1 ADFHQIPLH
10 DNSKQIAAFVT
21 HEGIFQYKIMPM
33 GLTCSPDKFQ
43 EIIDEVLD
51 GIPECY
57 VYLDD
62 ILTCSNDE
70 SNHLKT
76 IDKILQRIITYGM
89 KISLAKCQFSQNSV
103 KYLGFRLDSEGIHV
117 NPEKVKALQ
126 DKPLPRTVKE
136 VKSFLGA
143 VSYFRKHIK
152 NFATI
157 AAPLYGLEKDFKW
170 EQKHTDAFE
179 VMETALIDAAVLS
192 PPDNTKNYTIF
203 TDASFQGLG
212 AALTQQGRPIAFA
225 SRSLKPAEKNYPIIK
240 LEALGLVYALKQ
252 FRPYI
257 YGKHTLVIT
266 DHKPLLSLLKNKELE
281 SILQRYQMAIMEYDL
296 TIQYVKGKD
305 NAVADYLSRNDF
317 LSITIKEE
325 AFKDVFPDM
334 VTPYDK
340 PYIIEN
346 MKHHL
351 NDEEAKKAKDGIFT
365 LKKGGIRVYVPS
377 LLREKLLKRFHNSV
391 TLGNHLSLAK
401 IGPKFKEIFY
411 WESMNSDMNK
421 IWTACDI
428 CNASKDHVG
437 RLVETTKRHLPTAPG
452 NWAILNA
459 DYMQVDDEYILVIVD
474 EYSKF
479 AYAVVTKNQNGPTT
493 RLQLSRCF
501 TTLGFPLILR
511 SDNGPAFIS
520 KAVQEYT
527 TSIGVEQQFG
537 SLYNHKSNAC
547 VERFNRTLRQ
557 AIRVEQFI
565 AKQEKR
571 NPMKLSDIVYHF
583 TYAYNRSKHLTT
595 GIAPATLLLNTPDN
609 LTNNISIHNGYSGI
623 LQLYKNTKT
632 ELKDDDTRRKGIQIQ
647 PNDLVMKKVV
657 SRKDTSTSNKNQP
670 TWDGSYKVIQRLYGD
685 TYEIEKLGK
694 SRKTRQNIEKIHG
707 DMLKLHNN
715 QSQKT

>member
-1 ADFHQIPLH
+1 
-10 DNSKQIAAFVT
+10 
-21 HEGIFQYKIMPM
+21 
-33 GLTCSPDKFQ
+33 
-43 EIIDEVLD
+43 
-51 GIPECY
+51 
-57 VYLDD
+57 
-62 ILTCSNDE
+62 
-70 SNHLKT
+70 
-76 IDKILQRIITYGM
+76 M
-89 KISLAKCQFSQNSV
+89 KK
-103 KYLGFRLDSEGIHV
+103 
-117 NPEKVKALQ
+117 
-126 DKPLPRTVKE
+126 
-136 VKSFLGA
+136 
-143 VSYFRKHIK
+143 
-152 NFATI
+152 
-157 AAPLYGLEKDFKW
+157 
-170 EQKHTDAFE
+170 
-179 VMETALIDAAVLS
+179 ALIDAAVLS
-192 PPDNTKNYTIF
+192 PSDNTKNYTIF

-225 SRSLKPAEKNYPIIK
+225 SR
-240 LEALGLVYALKQ
+240 
-252 FRPYI
+252 
-257 YGKHTLVIT
+257 KHSTKIP
-266 DHKPLLSLLKNKELE
+266 DGYHEIQPHN
-281 SILQRYQMAIMEYDL
+281 
-296 TIQYVKGKD
+296 TICEGKD

-325 AFKDVFPDM
+325 AFKGVFPDM

-351 NDEEAKKAKDGIFT
+351 SDEEAKKAKDGIFT

-459 DYMQVDDEYILVIVD
+459 DYMQVDDENILVIVD

-537 SLYNHKSNAC
+537 SPYNHKSNAC
-547 VERFNRTLRQ
+547 VERFNRTIRE
-557 AIRVEQFI
+557 AIRVERLI

-595 GIAPATLLLNTPDN
+595 GIAPATLLLNIPDN
-609 LTNNISIHNGYSGI
+609 LTNNVSIHNGYSGI

-632 ELKDDDTRRKGIQIQ
+632 ELKDNDTRRKGIQIKA
-647 PNDLVMKKVV
+647 NDLVMKKIN

-670 TWDGSYKVIQRLYGD
+670 TWDGPYNNHKSNTCVERFNRTIREAIRVERL
-685 TYEIEKLGK
+685 IAKQKKRNSMKL
-694 SRKTRQNIEKIHG
+694 SDIVYHFN
-707 DMLKLHNN
+707 LCL
-715 QSQKT
+715 